1 MSLFPKFRAL
11 FPVLFGLC
19 ASLSLTPSASAALC
33 GTIASPTACS
43 ITLANN
49 VTFDASAFSLM
60 HSFGAGGGDVY
71 QGADIRIDIFAFDND
86 TVELRFSLNP
96 DGPSTRNSFN
106 VNREEISAFIFE
118 YSLLATAAAPG
129 SVQIIDPIEVNI
141 FSATAGNGLA
151 AAQLIVPGGPA
162 SCQAI
167 NVAQTDICFGLPGSI
182 TNALTAGDI
191 VNLSGNAGNAALQH
205 VNNRFTAEFTPS
217 RNDVPIPATASLLM
231 LGLLGLRRARRCA
244 AS

>member
-1 MSLFPKFRAL
+1 MSLFQKFRAL
-11 FPVLFGLC
+11 FPVLVGLC
-19 ASLSLTPSASAALC
+19 ACLSLTPSASAALC
-33 GTIASPTACS
+33 GTVASPTACS

-49 VTFDASAFSLM
+49 VTFNASAFSLLN
-60 HSFGAGGGDVY
+60 SFGSGGGDAY
-71 QGADIRIDIFAFDND
+71 QGADIRIDIFAFDSD

-96 DGPSTRNSFN
+96 DGPSPRASFN
-106 VNREEISAFIFE
+106 VNQGEVSSFTFE

-141 FSATAGNGLA
+141 FAVTVANGLA

-167 NVAQTDICFGLPGSI
+167 NVAQTDTCFGLPGSI
-182 TNALTAGDI
+182 TNALTAADI
-191 VNLSGNAGNAALQH
+191 VNLSGNSGNAALQH

-231 LGLLGLRRARRCA
+231 LGLLGLKKARRRAA
-244 AS
+244 G

>member
-1 MSLFPKFRAL
+1 M
-11 FPVLFGLC
+11 FGLC

-33 GTIASPTACS
+33 GTVASPTACS

-49 VTFDASAFSLM
+49 VTFDASAFSLLN
-60 HSFGAGGGDVY
+60 SFGAGGGDFY

-96 DGPSTRNSFN
+96 DGPSPRASFN
-106 VNREEISAFIFE
+106 VNREEISSFTFQ

-151 AAQLIVPGGPA
+151 TAQLIVPGGPA

-167 NVAQTDICFGLPGSI
+167 NVAPTDTCFGLPGSI
-182 TNALTAGDI
+182 TNALTAADI

>member
-1 MSLFPKFRAL
+1 MSLFSKFRAL
-11 FPVLFGLC
+11 FPVMFGLC

-129 SVQIIDPIEVNI
+129 SVQIIDPINP
-141 FSATAGNGLA
+141 TN
-151 AAQLIVPGGPA
+151 
-162 SCQAI
+162 
-167 NVAQTDICFGLPGSI
+167 NVARLYTAQNADDIADA
-182 TNALTAGDI
+182 ALDAGDAGYRI
-191 VNLSGNAGNAALQH
+191 AGLSTARPALAQP
-205 VNNRFTAEFTPS
+205 RMP
-217 RNDVPIPATASLLM
+217 
-231 LGLLGLRRARRCA
+231 A
-244 AS
+244 ASTWTRS